1 MTQLKKN
8 IGLASAITIVIGSV
22 IGSGIFMKPATMA
35 QQLGSPLLL
44 TAVWLVAG
52 LISIFGAMIYAELG
66 AMMPETGGQ
75 YVYTRAMYGEFTA
88 FLYGWSTVAVINT
101 AAVASIAFVCAEYAG
116 YFIHLPRFPPG
127 TEQSLKLHI
136 PFVAD
141 IFPLQNF
148 GVKILA
154 IAIIAGITLV
164 NYLST
169 RSGNRIQFVA
179 TILKVLALAALIGG
193 ILFSGKGNTRNFITD
208 SPSFHLKGW
217 ALFAAFMAA
226 VTGAFASYDGWSNV
240 NMVAGEIK
248 DPKKNISRSLLIGMT
263 ACILIYTLIN
273 LAYLY
278 VLPVEKMATSPLV
291 AADAMEK
298 VLGTA
303 GAAVIAGL
311 IVISAFGATNI
322 NLLANARIVFAMG
335 ETKNFFTWA
344 GKVQPRFRTPGNAI
358 IVMGVWSSLFVLS
371 GSFDILADMYIFM
384 SWVFYGLTAAGIFV
398 LRRRMPDAE
407 RPYKVTGYPVIP
419 LIFILFTLFYVGV
432 TLFSDISNYTSGK
445 APVINSVFGL
455 ALTAVGAPLYWY
467 FRRQKG

>member
-248 DPKKNISRSLLIGMT
+248 DPKKNISKSLLIGMT

>member
-1 MTQLKKN
+1 LQLKKS
-8 IGLASAITIVIGSV
+8 IGLSSAITIVIGSV

-44 TAVWLVAG
+44 TVVWLVAG
-52 LISIFGAMIYAELG
+52 VISIFGAMIYAELG

-75 YVYTRAMYGEFTA
+75 YVYTRVMYGEFTA

-101 AAVASIAFVCAEYAG
+101 AAVASIAFVCAEYAA

-127 TEQSLKLHI
+127 TEQSVKLHI

-148 GVKILA
+148 GVKMLA
-154 IAIIAGITLV
+154 IAIIGGITLV

-169 RSGNRIQFVA
+169 RSGNAIQFIA
-179 TILKVLALAALIGG
+179 TVLKVLALAALIGG
-193 ILFSGKGNTRNFITD
+193 ILFSGRGDTRNFITD

-240 NMVAGEIK
+240 NMVAGEIR
-248 DPKKNISRSLLIGMT
+248 DPKKNISKSLLIGL
-263 ACILIYTLIN
+263 AVCILIYTLIN

-278 VLPVEKMATSPLV
+278 VLPIGRMAASSLV

-398 LRRRMPDAE
+398 LRRRTPDAE
-407 RPYKVTGYPVIP
+407 RPYKVAGYPVIP

-432 TLFSDISNYTSGK
+432 TLFNDISNYSSGK

-467 FRRQKG
+467 FRRQKS